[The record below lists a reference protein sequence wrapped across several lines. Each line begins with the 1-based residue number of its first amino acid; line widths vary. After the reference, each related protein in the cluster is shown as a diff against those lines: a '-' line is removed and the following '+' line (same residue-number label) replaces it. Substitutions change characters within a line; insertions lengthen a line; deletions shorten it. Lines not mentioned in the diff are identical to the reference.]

1 MKKKATR
8 ASLLPKGLENV
19 NLENTTKAL
28 NVATEDRGI
37 DPCSE
42 KRRHITEG
50 RRKSAAE
57 VRIKTGRR
65 RQMSA
70 CPSGEQRL
78 YMLHVNFDYIPCFLC
93 LDNR

>member
-57 VRIKTGRR
+57 VGAPPSPAISAEN
-65 RQMSA
+65 QNWPQEADECMSI
-70 CPSGEQRL
+70 R
-78 YMLHVNFDYIPCFLC
+78 
-93 LDNR
+93 